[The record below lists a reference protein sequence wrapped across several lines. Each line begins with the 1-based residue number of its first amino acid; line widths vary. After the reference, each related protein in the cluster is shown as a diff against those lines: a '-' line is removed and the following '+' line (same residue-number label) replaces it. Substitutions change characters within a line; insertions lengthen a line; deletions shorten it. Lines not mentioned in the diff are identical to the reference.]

1 MKTFTYQYKG
11 ETFQSLVEY
20 YMEGQD
26 HRYRVQIG
34 QNFSVIVPSG
44 FPGPNNSIV
53 WVQSHKG
60 NETVLDHELVQAIG
74 EGLERS
80 GMPINKVSNTI

>member
-1 MKTFTYQYKG
+1 MKTFTYQYNG
-11 ETFQSLVEY
+11 ENFQSLVEY

-34 QNFSVIVPSG
+34 ENFSVIVPSG

-60 NETVLDHELVQAIG
+60 NEIVLDHGLVQAIG

-80 GMPINKVSNTI
+80 GMRINKVSNTI